1 MRKTILFL
9 LVLLSLPILLV
20 LAQTYTSAIS
30 RSLSFTSTWSAS
42 ITPTSYRNLAT
53 SFTALWSASVQP
65 FASKSYTLSPLFSW
79 SISTLPFASNSYL
92 FSFIPSWSALS
103 FLGLQTFRGNT
114 MIVDQISGGAVS
126 LDRLFWD
133 GGVWITTTSPSQLLF
148 RTNNSIYVSQ
158 GSVIRTSSG
167 YLVSIPAGRTLV
179 AENATIAI
187 QDLVD
192 PRGNSRFGVQI
203 WMNNTQVQPYY
214 VYSFPM
220 HTYLSFKLGNGN
232 LGSVYLNGTKVTTPI
247 YIGNATTYRFVLTV
261 RGTAIIKSV
270 NATFSGSGDYIK
282 LVVQGKIIDLDY
294 GLPISNATAQVYI
307 NNGYVGYDVSRNDG
321 YFMVSAFVKKPAGK
335 TATIKVSIMH
345 DDYDPVSV
353 TQTVSVPQATIF
365 SVPTLST
372 DTLLLI
378 GSGIAVVVAVIGIVV
393 FGRKA
398 MKHVIEE
405 EAEKRNK
412 FVKKK
417 SK

>member
-1 MRKTILFL
+1 
-9 LVLLSLPILLV
+9 
-20 LAQTYTSAIS
+20 
-30 RSLSFTSTWSAS
+30 
-42 ITPTSYRNLAT
+42 
-53 SFTALWSASVQP
+53 
-65 FASKSYTLSPLFSW
+65 
-79 SISTLPFASNSYL
+79 
-92 FSFIPSWSALS
+92 
-103 FLGLQTFRGNT
+103 